1 MAIRSKKYTISLL
14 ILAVAV
20 TCAAVHAER
29 TDAQQEAA
37 AAGSLYRG
45 GTVVIDA
52 GHGGEDGGAVSVS
65 GQVESNINLQIALRL
80 DQLFGL
86 YGVNTV
92 LLRTEDVSLHEDGAV
107 TLREKKVS
115 DLHRRVELTQ
125 QVNGAVLIS
134 IHQNTYPGSSSH
146 GAQVFY
152 GAADGSEA
160 LARRMKETLLCLAD
174 PENRREVSPVP
185 EHVYLM
191 KHVTCPAVLVECGF
205 LSNPQ
210 EEQKLLSDEYQIRL
224 SAALCSAY
232 LQESRE

>member
-20 TCAAVHAER
+20 TCAAVHSEQTSAER
-29 TDAQQEAA
+29 EL
-37 AAGSLYRG
+37 AAGALYRG

-52 GHGGEDGGAVSVS
+52 GHGGEDGGAVSVT

-92 LLRTEDVSLHEDGAV
+92 LLRTEDVSLHEESAV

-134 IHQNTYPGSSSH
+134 IHQNTYPGSASH

-152 GAADGSEA
+152 GREKGSEE
-160 LARRMKETLLCLAD
+160 LAHRMRETLLQFAD
-174 PENRREVSPVP
+174 PENRREVSPAP

-210 EEQKLLSDEYQIRL
+210 EEQKLLSDDYQIRL

>member
-1 MAIRSKKYTISLL
+1 MAIRSRKYTISLL

-20 TCAAVHAER
+20 TCAVNSER
-29 TDAQQEAA
+29 TAAQEKVT
-37 AAGSLYRG
+37 AAGALYRG

-52 GHGGEDGGAVSVS
+52 GHGGEDGGAVSVT
-65 GQVESNINLQIALRL
+65 GRVESNINLQITLRL

-86 YGVNTV
+86 YGVKTV

-115 DLHRRVELTQ
+115 DLRRRVELTQ

-152 GAADGSEA
+152 GAANGSEN
-160 LARRMKETLLCLAD
+160 LARRMRETLLCLAD

-185 EHVYLM
+185 KHVYLM

-210 EEQKLLSDEYQIRL
+210 EEQKLLSDGYQIKL